1 MSSHHNELVL
11 VRAKHGDLF
20 AVGRIAERLPDGGIF
35 LVFEVSGVVT
45 RRTRIPLECIGEIRP
60 ATPEEIAHH
69 EERERAEWGPTAEAL
84 KKGHLG
90 GRVTGPNGTGR
101 TPS

>member
-1 MSSHHNELVL
+1 MIAHDDLVL
-11 VRAKHGDLF
+11 VRAKHGDLS
-20 AVGRIAERLPDGGIF
+20 AVGRIAERFPDGSIF
-35 LVFEVSGVVT
+35 LVFEVSGVMT

-60 ATPEEIAHH
+60 ATPEEIARH

-90 GRVTGPNGTGR
+90 GRVTGTSGTGQA
-101 TPS
+101 PS